1 MRGVDRQ
8 VRDALQQEEEF
19 LLMTSLDELKKPDK
33 IRKLV
38 LMIIKHILIKRQPKN
53 TVRIKIPLMPPEK

>member
-38 LMIIKHILIKRQPKN
+38 LMIIKHILIKRQPKY
-53 TVRIKIPLMPPEK
+53 TV